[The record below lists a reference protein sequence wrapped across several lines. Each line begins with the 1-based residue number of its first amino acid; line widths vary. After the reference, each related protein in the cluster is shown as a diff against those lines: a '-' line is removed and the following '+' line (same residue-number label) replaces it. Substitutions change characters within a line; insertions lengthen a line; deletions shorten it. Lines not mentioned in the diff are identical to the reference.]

1 MLTCPGWLIISKTK
15 NFKIEWRQN
24 YMSQELNYGR
34 TPVVPFKAKEGDIS
48 IVKTQTAAGTI
59 TGPSVASPLGKGAAV
74 ELDSEMTVKAYN
86 SGLFIGFVY
95 NEGKW
100 VNGEPRTGMNQSA
113 AVSADAL
120 REVGIETIFKKVI
133 TLTGKTSE
141 SITAK
146 KYLVFH
152 SDGTVKLSS
161 SSGATETNMV
171 ALSDQDTNNKVV
183 VGIL

>member
-1 MLTCPGWLIISKTK
+1 MSKV
-15 NFKIEWRQN
+15 
-24 YMSQELNYGR
+24 LNYGR
-34 TPVVPFKAKEGDIS
+34 TPVVPFNAKEGDIT

-59 TGPSVASPLGKGAAV
+59 SGPSVASPLTKGAAV
-74 ELDSEMTVKAYN
+74 ELDSDMTVKAYN
-86 SGLFIGFVY
+86 NGLFIGFVY

-100 VNGEPRTGMNQSA
+100 VNGEPRTAETQAA
-113 AVSADAL
+113 AVTAGDL

-141 SITAK
+141 AIAAK

-152 SDGTVKLSS
+152 SDGTVKLSG
-161 SSGATETNMV
+161 SSGSTATNMV
-171 ALSDQDTNNKVV
+171 ALSDQDSNNQVV

>member
-1 MLTCPGWLIISKTK
+1 
-15 NFKIEWRQN
+15 
-24 YMSQELNYGR
+24 MSQELNYGR

-120 REVGIETIFKKVI
+120 REVGIETIFKKVV

>member
-1 MLTCPGWLIISKTK
+1 
-15 NFKIEWRQN
+15 
-24 YMSQELNYGR
+24 MSQELNYGK

-59 TGPSVASPLGKGAAV
+59 SGPSVASPLAKGAAV
-74 ELDSEMTVKAYN
+74 ELDSDMTVKAYS
-86 SGLFIGFVY
+86 SGIFIGFVY

-100 VNGEPRTGMNQSA
+100 VNGEPRTAQNQSA
-113 AVSADAL
+113 AVSAGNL
-120 REVGIETIFKKVI
+120 REVGIETIFKKVV

-141 SITAK
+141 SITAT

-171 ALSDQDTNNKVV
+171 ALTAQDSNNKVV

>member
-1 MLTCPGWLIISKTK
+1 
-15 NFKIEWRQN
+15 
-24 YMSQELNYGR
+24 MSQILNYGK
-34 TPVVPFKAKEGDIS
+34 TPVVPFNAKEGDIS

-59 TGPSVASPLGKGAAV
+59 TGPSVASPLTKGAAV
-74 ELDSEMTVKAYN
+74 ELDSDMTVKAYN
-86 SGLFIGFVY
+86 NGLFIGFVY

-100 VNGEPRTGMNQSA
+100 VNGEPRTAENQAA
-113 AVSADAL
+113 AVSAGDL

-152 SDGTVKLSS
+152 SDGTVKLSA
-161 SSGATETNMV
+161 SSGSTATNMV
-171 ALSDQDTNNKVV
+171 ALSDQDSNDKVV

>member
-1 MLTCPGWLIISKTK
+1 
-15 NFKIEWRQN
+15 
-24 YMSQELNYGR
+24 MSQILNYGK

-59 TGPSVASPLGKGAAV
+59 SGPSVASPLAKGAAV
-74 ELDSEMTVKAYN
+74 ELDSDMTVKAYN
-86 SGLFIGFVY
+86 DGLFIGFVY

-100 VNGEPRTGMNQSA
+100 VNGEPRTAKNQAA
-113 AVSADAL
+113 AVSAGDL

-152 SDGTVKLSS
+152 SNGTVKLSS
-161 SSGATETNMV
+161 SSGSTATNMV
-171 ALSDQDTNNKVV
+171 ALSDQDANDKVV

>member
-1 MLTCPGWLIISKTK
+1 MSKV
-15 NFKIEWRQN
+15 
-24 YMSQELNYGR
+24 LNYGR

-59 TGPSVASPLGKGAAV
+59 SGPSVASPLAKGAAV

-86 SGLFIGFVY
+86 NGLFIGFVY

-100 VNGEPRTGMNQSA
+100 VNGEPRTAMNQAA

-120 REVGIETIFKKVI
+120 REVGIETIFKKII
-133 TLTGKTSE
+133 TLKGKTSE
-141 SITAK
+141 AITAK
-146 KYLVFH
+146 KYLAFH
-152 SDGTVKLSS
+152 SDGTVKLSA
-161 SSGATETNMV
+161 SSGSTATNMV
-171 ALSDQDTNNKVV
+171 ALSDQDSDNQVV

>member
-1 MLTCPGWLIISKTK
+1 
-15 NFKIEWRQN
+15 
-24 YMSQELNYGR
+24 MSQILNYGK
-34 TPVVPFKAKEGDIS
+34 TPVVPFKAKEGDIT

-59 TGPSVASPLGKGAAV
+59 TGPSVASPLAKGAAV
-74 ELDSEMTVKAYN
+74 ELDDDMTVKAYN
-86 SGLFIGFVY
+86 NGLFIGFVY

-100 VNGEPRTGMNQSA
+100 VNGEPREAANQSTA
-113 AVSADAL
+113 ASAGDL

-141 SITAK
+141 SIAAK

-152 SDGTVKLSS
+152 SDGTVKLSA
-161 SSGATETNMV
+161 SSGSTATNMV
-171 ALSDQDTNNKVV
+171 ALSAQDTNNKVV

>member
-1 MLTCPGWLIISKTK
+1 
-15 NFKIEWRQN
+15 
-24 YMSQELNYGR
+24 MSQILNYGK
-34 TPVVPFKAKEGDIS
+34 TPIVPFKAKEGDIT
-48 IVKTQTAAGTI
+48 IAKTQTAAGTI
-59 TGPSVASPLGKGAAV
+59 TGPSVASPLAKGAAV
-74 ELDSEMTVKAYN
+74 ELDDDMTVKAYN

-100 VNGEPRTGMNQSA
+100 VNGEPREAANQSTA
-113 AVSADAL
+113 AGAGDL

-133 TLTGKTSE
+133 TLKGKTSE
-141 SITAK
+141 NIAAK

-161 SSGATETNMV
+161 SSGSTATNMV
-171 ALSDQDTNNKVV
+171 ALSAQDTNNKVV

>member
-1 MLTCPGWLIISKTK
+1 
-15 NFKIEWRQN
+15 
-24 YMSQELNYGR
+24 MSQILNYGR

-59 TGPSVASPLGKGAAV
+59 SGPSVASPLAKGAAV
-74 ELDSEMTVKAYN
+74 ELDSEMTIKAYN
-86 SGLFIGFVY
+86 NGLFIGFVY

-100 VNGEPRTGMNQSA
+100 VNGEPRTAMNQA
-113 AVSADAL
+113 GAVSADAL
-120 REVGIETIFKKVI
+120 REVGIETIFKKII

-152 SDGTVKLSS
+152 SDGTVKLSA
-161 SSGATETNMV
+161 SSGSTASNMV
-171 ALSDQDTNNKVV
+171 ALSDQDSDDNVV

>member
-1 MLTCPGWLIISKTK
+1 
-15 NFKIEWRQN
+15 
-24 YMSQELNYGR
+24 MSQELNYGR
-34 TPVVPFKAKEGDIS
+34 TPVVPFKAKEGDIT

-59 TGPSVASPLGKGAAV
+59 TGPSVASPLTKGAAV

-100 VNGEPRTGMNQSA
+100 VNGEPRAAMNQSA

-120 REVGIETIFKKVI
+120 REVGIETIFKKIV

-152 SDGTVKLSS
+152 SDGTVKLSG

-171 ALSDQDTNNKVV
+171 ALSDQDSNDRVV

>member
-1 MLTCPGWLIISKTK
+1 
-15 NFKIEWRQN
+15 
-24 YMSQELNYGR
+24 MSQELNYGR
-34 TPVVPFKAKEGDIS
+34 TPVVPFKAKEGDIT

-59 TGPSVASPLGKGAAV
+59 TGPSVASPLTKGVPV

-86 SGLFIGFVY
+86 DGLFIGLVY

-100 VNGEPRTGMNQSA
+100 VNGEPRTGMNQSS
-113 AVSADAL
+113 AVSAGAL
-120 REVGIETIFKKVI
+120 REVGIETIFKKIV

-152 SDGTVKLSS
+152 SNGTVKLSA
-161 SSGATETNMV
+161 SSGSTATNMV
-171 ALSDQDTNNKVV
+171 ALSDQDANDRVV

>member
-1 MLTCPGWLIISKTK
+1 
-15 NFKIEWRQN
+15 
-24 YMSQELNYGR
+24 MSQILNYGK
-34 TPVVPFKAKEGDIS
+34 TPVVPFLAKEGDITM
-48 IVKTQTAAGTI
+48 VKTQTAAGTFS
-59 TGPSVASPLGKGAAV
+59 GPSVASPLAKGAAV

-100 VNGEPRTGMNQSA
+100 VKGEPKTTQNQSA
-113 AVSADAL
+113 AVSAGNL

-133 TLTGKTSE
+133 TLKGKTSE

-146 KYLVFH
+146 KYLEFH
-152 SDGTVKLSS
+152 SDGTVKLTS
-161 SSGATETNMV
+161 SSGSTASNMV
-171 ALSDQDTNNKVV
+171 ALSDQDSNDNVV

>member
-1 MLTCPGWLIISKTK
+1 
-15 NFKIEWRQN
+15 
-24 YMSQELNYGR
+24 MSQELNYGR

-59 TGPSVASPLGKGAAV
+59 TGPSVASPLDKGVPV

-100 VNGEPRTGMNQSA
+100 VNGEPRTAMNQSA

-120 REVGIETIFKKVI
+120 REVGIETIFKKVV

-152 SDGTVKLSS
+152 SNGTVKLSS
-161 SSGATETNMV
+161 SSGATETNMI
-171 ALSDQDTNNKVV
+171 ALSDQDTNDKVV

>member
-1 MLTCPGWLIISKTK
+1 MSKV
-15 NFKIEWRQN
+15 
-24 YMSQELNYGR
+24 LNYGK
-34 TPVVPFKAKEGDIS
+34 TPVVPFNAKEGDIT

-59 TGPSVASPLGKGAAV
+59 SGPSVASPLTKGAAV
-74 ELDSEMTVKAYN
+74 ELDSDMTVKAYN
-86 SGLFIGFVY
+86 NGLFIGFVY

-100 VNGEPRTGMNQSA
+100 VNGEPRTAENQAA
-113 AVSADAL
+113 AVSAGDL

-152 SDGTVKLSS
+152 SDGTVKLSGS
-161 SSGATETNMV
+161 TGSTASNMV
-171 ALSDQDTNNKVV
+171 ALSDQDSDNKVV

>member
-1 MLTCPGWLIISKTK
+1 
-15 NFKIEWRQN
+15 
-24 YMSQELNYGR
+24 MSQILNYGR

-59 TGPSVASPLGKGAAV
+59 SGPSVASPLAKGAAV

-86 SGLFIGFVY
+86 NGLFIGFVY

-100 VNGEPRTGMNQSA
+100 VNGEPRTAMNQAA

-120 REVGIETIFKKVI
+120 REVGIETIFKKII

-152 SDGTVKLSS
+152 SDGTVKLST
-161 SSGATETNMV
+161 SSGSTATNMV
-171 ALSDQDTNNKVV
+171 ALSDQDSDDNVV

>member
-1 MLTCPGWLIISKTK
+1 
-15 NFKIEWRQN
+15 
-24 YMSQELNYGR
+24 MSQELNYGR
-34 TPVVPFKAKEGDIS
+34 TPVVPFKAKEGDIT

-59 TGPSVASPLGKGAAV
+59 TGPSVASPLTKGAAV

-120 REVGIETIFKKVI
+120 REVGIETIFKKIV

-161 SSGATETNMV
+161 SSGSTETNMV
-171 ALSDQDTNNKVV
+171 ALSDQDSNDRVV

>member
-1 MLTCPGWLIISKTK
+1 
-15 NFKIEWRQN
+15 
-24 YMSQELNYGR
+24 MSQELNYGR

-59 TGPSVASPLGKGAAV
+59 TGPSVASPLAKGVPV

-86 SGLFIGFVY
+86 SGVFIGFVY

-100 VNGEPRTGMNQSA
+100 VNGEPRTGMNQST

-141 SITAK
+141 GITAT

-161 SSGATETNMV
+161 SSGATATNMV
-171 ALSDQDTNNKVV
+171 ALSAQDSNNRVV

>member
-1 MLTCPGWLIISKTK
+1 
-15 NFKIEWRQN
+15 
-24 YMSQELNYGR
+24 MSQILNYGK
-34 TPVVPFKAKEGDIS
+34 TPVVPFKAKEGDIT

-59 TGPSVASPLGKGAAV
+59 TGPSVASPLAKGAAV
-74 ELDSEMTVKAYN
+74 ELDDDMTVKAYN
-86 SGLFIGFVY
+86 NGLFIGFVY

-100 VNGEPRTGMNQSA
+100 VNGEPREAANQSTA
-113 AVSADAL
+113 ASAGDL

-141 SITAK
+141 NIAAK

-152 SDGTVKLSS
+152 SDGTVKLSA
-161 SSGATETNMV
+161 SSGSTATNMV
-171 ALSDQDTNNKVV
+171 ALSAQDTNNKVV

>member
-1 MLTCPGWLIISKTK
+1 
-15 NFKIEWRQN
+15 
-24 YMSQELNYGR
+24 MSQILNYGR

-59 TGPSVASPLGKGAAV
+59 SGPSVASPLAKGAAV

-86 SGLFIGFVY
+86 NGLFIGFVY

-100 VNGEPRTGMNQSA
+100 VNGEPRTAMNQAA

-120 REVGIETIFKKVI
+120 REVGIETIFKKII
-133 TLTGKTSE
+133 TLKGKTSE
-141 SITAK
+141 AITAK
-146 KYLVFH
+146 KYLAFH
-152 SDGTVKLSS
+152 SDGTVKLSA
-161 SSGATETNMV
+161 SSGSTATNMV
-171 ALSDQDTNNKVV
+171 ALSDQDSDNQVV

>member
-1 MLTCPGWLIISKTK
+1 MSKV
-15 NFKIEWRQN
+15 
-24 YMSQELNYGR
+24 LNYGK
-34 TPVVPFKAKEGDIS
+34 TPVVPFNAKEGDIT

-59 TGPSVASPLGKGAAV
+59 SGPSVASPLTKGAAV
-74 ELDSEMTVKAYN
+74 ELDSDMTVKAYN
-86 SGLFIGFVY
+86 NGLFIGFVY

-100 VNGEPRTGMNQSA
+100 VNGEPRTAENQAA
-113 AVSADAL
+113 AVSAGDL

-152 SDGTVKLSS
+152 SDGTVKLST
-161 SSGATETNMV
+161 SSGSTATNMV
-171 ALSDQDTNNKVV
+171 ALSDQDANDNVV

>member
-1 MLTCPGWLIISKTK
+1 
-15 NFKIEWRQN
+15 
-24 YMSQELNYGR
+24 MSQELNYGR

-141 SITAK
+141 NIAAK